1 MPSRFWE
8 HLRRIARWVIEPSDS
23 LRDPI
28 VIRRAQ
34 VAAAFSALGIL
45 LSLAGVLIAI
55 GRGMPVWFSTSL
67 SLLALALTLAYI
79 FSRSAN
85 YRAGIGWLVGGSFL
99 WGLVYPLFDIH
110 LLPLSLLLLVG
121 SALVLAGALLSLQT
135 TALLT
140 AGVILYALLLPI
152 SPDLGQGIILAVAGG
167 AVFLG
172 AIATAIF
179 TVMRRAEESQTTELV
194 DLRENLEKR
203 VEEHTAEIRE
213 AVAIGQVVAAAGS
226 MEEIARLVSRLIP
239 SRLGFYAS
247 RLFLLDESGRYLVEQ
262 VVSEEGTRA
271 PEKGLRVEVGS
282 NSIVGWAAQNRL
294 LRAAS
299 QTSEDA
305 LQIEKALV
313 EGAQSQ
319 IVIPLMVR
327 EVLVG
332 VLDVQSEKADTFEDW
347 SVAAILQILANQ
359 IAVSVQNAR
368 RFRTAQFGVEDVSEL
383 YRSSYPVIQAQS
395 EEEVLAAVRQ
405 VFARSPYLSFYLVA
419 EDNGLRLQVGFDPL
433 GQEEGT
439 FPERVAVSIHDLEDY
454 LTAGLFMADGPRL
467 QALPYELVRL
477 LRRFDIFSAAMLP
490 VRLQDEIG
498 AVMIVGT
505 RETRPLSESSVQP
518 YLILS
523 NLVADTLTRIEEERR
538 TRRRMVEMG
547 ILARAGQ
554 ECLAIREPESLYR
567 KVHEYVQEALG
578 QVSFQVVLYQADT
591 GTLRIPY
598 LFDKDREGGEV
609 GSVEA
614 FPLGEGLT
622 SVVVRTKQALLL
634 ADRVNER
641 AEALGVRVVNEKPV
655 EAWELAMLSHTSP
668 AFVARLARRAPKSWL
683 GVPLVAGEVVLG
695 ALVVQ
700 DVERERA
707 FNEHD
712 LEFLQTLAKLGADT
726 LTRIEE
732 ERQAQRRMAEIA
744 VLTRATQE
752 FARLTDSES
761 LYRKV
766 HEYVQ
771 EALGQVSFQVVL
783 YQADTG
789 TLRIPYLFDKDRE
802 GGEVGS
808 VEAFPLGE
816 GLTSVVVRTK
826 QALLL
831 ADRVNERAE
840 ALGVRVVNEKP
851 VEAWELAMLSHTSPA
866 FVARLARRAPKSWLG
881 VPLVAGEVV
890 LGALVVQDV
899 ERERAFNE
907 HDLEFLQTLATQ
919 AGNALQNLRLIEET
933 RRRAIQLQTAAEIA
947 REISLSLN
955 VDEVLQKAVNLI
967 RERFN
972 FYHAAVFLMDAAN
985 EYAVVREA
993 TGEAGEQM
1001 KRAGHRLK
1009 VGSTSIVGYVT
1020 GSGEPLIVN
1029 DTSRD
1034 ATYYPNPLL
1043 PETRAEAALPLK
1055 VGTRI
1060 LGALDVQST
1069 RPYSFTEDSMEVL
1082 RILADQ
1088 LAVAVINSELFAETQ
1103 EHLSQ
1108 HRLLHHVTTAA
1119 ASGTT
1124 MEEAL
1129 AGAAR
1134 GLQVTLGGDR
1144 VTILLADAE
1153 KRVLRVRAYA
1163 GYSEEIARLEIPFGQ
1178 GITGWVAENRQLL
1191 RVNDVTQDPR
1201 YWQVSSDVRSELA
1214 IPLLYRGE
1222 LLGVLNVASE
1232 QLGAY
1237 DESDEEM
1244 LGTLAGSLAAIIANA
1259 RLLDQVRRQVE
1270 RERLIYE
1277 LTNRIRRATSMQGV
1291 MATTVSELSKVLGAR
1306 RARIQVGLEEPEEAG
1321 GENGGENA
1329 PGGGGP

>member
-8 HLRRIARWVIEPSDS
+8 RLRRIALWVIEPSDS

-28 VIRRAQ
+28 AIRRAQ

-45 LSLAGVLIAI
+45 LSLGGGLIAI
-55 GRGMPVWFSTSL
+55 GRGMPVWFPTSL

-85 YRAGIGWLVGGSFL
+85 YRAGIGWLVGGPFL

-121 SALVLAGALLSLQT
+121 SALVLAGALLTLQT
-135 TALLT
+135 AALLM
-140 AGVILYALLLPI
+140 AGVIIYALLLPI

-167 AVFLG
+167 VVFLG

-179 TVMRRAEESQTTELV
+179 TVMRRVEEGQTTELV

-213 AVAIGQVVAAAGS
+213 AVAIGQVIAAAGS

-262 VVSEEGTRA
+262 VASEEGTRT

-313 EGAQSQ
+313 DGAQSQ

-383 YRSSYPVIQAQS
+383 YRSSYPITQAQS
-395 EEEVLAAVRQ
+395 EEEVITAIRQ

-433 GQEEGT
+433 GQEEGA
-439 FPERVAVSIHDLEDY
+439 FPERVAVPIRDLEDY
-454 LTAGLFMADGPRL
+454 LTPGLFMADGPRL

-490 VRLQDEIG
+490 VRLQDEIM

-538 TRRRMVEMG
+538 TRRRMIEMS

-641 AEALGVRVVNEKPV
+641 AEALGVRVVNGKPV
-655 EAWELAMLSHTSP
+655 EAWELAMLSHASP
-668 AFVARLARRAPKSWL
+668 AFVARLASRAPKSWL
-683 GVPLVAGEVVLG
+683 GVPLVAGEMVLG
-695 ALVVQ
+695 AVVVQ
-700 DVERERA
+700 DA
-707 FNEHD
+707 EH
-712 LEFLQTLAKLGADT
+712 
-726 LTRIEE
+726 
-732 ERQAQRRMAEIA
+732 
-744 VLTRATQE
+744 
-752 FARLTDSES
+752 
-761 LYRKV
+761 
-766 HEYVQ
+766 
-771 EALGQVSFQVVL
+771 
-783 YQADTG
+783 
-789 TLRIPYLFDKDRE
+789 
-802 GGEVGS
+802 
-808 VEAFPLGE
+808 
-816 GLTSVVVRTK
+816 
-826 QALLL
+826 
-831 ADRVNERAE
+831 
-840 ALGVRVVNEKP
+840 
-851 VEAWELAMLSHTSPA
+851 
-866 FVARLARRAPKSWLG
+866 
-881 VPLVAGEVV
+881 
-890 LGALVVQDV
+890 
-899 ERERAFNE
+899 ERAFNE

-919 AGNALQNLRLIEET
+919 AGNALHNLRLIEET
-933 RRRAIQLQTAAEIA
+933 RRRAVQLQTAAEIA

-967 RERFN
+967 RERFD

-1144 VTILLADAE
+1144 VTILLADPE

-1201 YWQVSSDVRSELA
+1201 YLQVSSDVRSELA

-1222 LLGVLNVASE
+1222 LLGVLNVESE

-1306 RARIQVGLEEPEEAG
+1306 RARIKVGLEEPGEAG